1 MAGGAHIPRSV
12 ELFSLESLVMP
23 PFHQRFSVAPDGK
36 SFIFYEDRATFD
48 KKGRYA
54 QVTLNWLDSLKEG
67 PTWRLG
73 QTVSASCITEVE
85 ERSHGNH

>member
-36 SFIFYEDRATFD
+36 SFIF
-48 KKGRYA
+48 
-54 QVTLNWLDSLKEG
+54 
-67 PTWRLG
+67 
-73 QTVSASCITEVE
+73 
-85 ERSHGNH
+85 